1 MEIES
6 TLSKCDWL
14 KGIRMIKKLFFVFIL
29 FYPIFVYGQNYM
41 KFYDLKE
48 CPYTPVKI
56 KSSGWLEHSYLKKED
71 FTECYISEFENLK
84 GIESIRYYP
93 RQNFIGAKEKEH
105 GKIELCNQEFYFN
118 GWDIFLESQIFYLI
132 QYNEKKYLVLV
143 GDVAAYNA
151 YKYFIFDITD
161 LTRIQFYELENVFYN
176 EKIDSTIFGIF
187 RSQLCF
193 FAAKRVYQWN
203 GDYFLC
209 PYIIKDGELREFVDS
224 DGTEFRVY
232 FSYIT
237 KPDFEFKIIRCT
249 F

>member
-1 MEIES
+1 M
-6 TLSKCDWL
+6 D
-14 KGIRMIKKLFFVFIL
+14 
-29 FYPIFVYGQNYM
+29 
-41 KFYDLKE
+41 FYDVQG
-48 CPYTPVKI
+48 CPYTLIRI
-56 KSSGWLEHSYLKKED
+56 KRTGWLEHKYLEKEE

-93 RQNFIGAKEKEH
+93 CQNFIDTKGKKH

-118 GWDIFLESQIFYLI
+118 GWDIFLERQIFYLI
-132 QYNEKKYLVLV
+132 QYNEKDYLVLV
-143 GDVAAYNA
+143 GDVPAYDA

-161 LTRIQFYELENVFYN
+161 LKRIQFYELENEFYN
-176 EKIDSTIFGIF
+176 KRIDSTIFGIF
-187 RSQLCF
+187 RGQLCF
-193 FAAKRVYQWN
+193 FAAQRVYQWN

-209 PYIIKDGELREFVDS
+209 PYIIKDGKLREFIDS

-237 KPDFEFKIIRCT
+237 KPYFEFKIVRCT

>member
-1 MEIES
+1 
-6 TLSKCDWL
+6 
-14 KGIRMIKKLFFVFIL
+14 
-29 FYPIFVYGQNYM
+29 M

-132 QYNEKKYLVLV
+132 QYNEKKYSFMSWKTPFIMKKLIPQYLVYLEV
-143 GDVAAYNA
+143 NYVFLRQSVFTTGMEI
-151 YKYFIFDITD
+151 IFYVLISLKTV
-161 LTRIQFYELENVFYN
+161 N
-176 EKIDSTIFGIF
+176 
-187 RSQLCF
+187 
-193 FAAKRVYQWN
+193 
-203 GDYFLC
+203 
-209 PYIIKDGELREFVDS
+209 
-224 DGTEFRVY
+224 
-232 FSYIT
+232 
-237 KPDFEFKIIRCT
+237 
-249 F
+249 

>member
-1 MEIES
+1 
-6 TLSKCDWL
+6 
-14 KGIRMIKKLFFVFIL
+14 MIKKLFFVFIL

-143 GDVAAYNA
+143 GDVAAYDA

-161 LTRIQFYELENVFYN
+161 LKRIQFYELENEFYN

-224 DGTEFRVY
+224 DGTGFRVY